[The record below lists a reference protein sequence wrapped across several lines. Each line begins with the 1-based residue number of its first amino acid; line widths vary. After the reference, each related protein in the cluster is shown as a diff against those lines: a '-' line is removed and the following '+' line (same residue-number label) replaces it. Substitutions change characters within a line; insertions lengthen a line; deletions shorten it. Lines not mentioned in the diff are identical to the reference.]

1 MGANLLL
8 VLNFVEKWEKL
19 QFSVIS
25 ANFSP
30 YEQYSYKSLKSPK
43 TPFFSVFGAN
53 FWKLDFKAIFPYFPY
68 DLSKNY
74 TKKPN
79 TDSKSGLV
87 ALADAIGT
95 TRFRPL
101 YFEKEKINFN
111 FIWELPL
118 KWVGPKKISSP

>member
-8 VLNFVEKWEKL
+8 VLNFVEKREKL

-30 YEQYSYKSLKSPK
+30 YEQYSYKPLKSPK
-43 TPFFSVFGAN
+43 TPFFSVFSAN
-53 FWKLDFKAIFPYFPY
+53 FWNMDFQAIFPSFPY

-74 TKKPN
+74 TKKPYI
-79 TDSKSGLV
+79 DSKSGLV

-95 TRFRPL
+95 TRFRPRQL
-101 YFEKEKINFN
+101 ERQKLN
-111 FIWELPL
+111 
-118 KWVGPKKISSP
+118 

>member
-8 VLNFVEKWEKL
+8 VLDFVEKGEKL

-43 TPFFSVFGAN
+43 TRVFFG
-53 FWKLDFKAIFPYFPY
+53 FWCKFLKLDFKAIFPYFPY

-95 TRFRPL
+95 TRLCPL
-101 YFEKEKINFN
+101 
-111 FIWELPL
+111 
-118 KWVGPKKISSP
+118 